1 MIETGRRVA
10 RGPDITVPARRIQHV
25 VTEYECKLS
34 RAPGKGPPGSAHPK
48 RAHQTRLYSCFA
60 HVLPTCHM
68 PRRVMS
74 CKSPSSHS

>member
-34 RAPGKGPPGSAHPK
+34 RAPGKGPAGGARTK
-48 RAHQTRLYSCFA
+48 REHQTRTA
-60 HVLPTCHM
+60 VLPTCCPRASGVSM
-68 PRRVMS
+68 SRRV
-74 CKSPSSHS
+74 KPQLV